1 MSFSY
6 VLEES
11 KINLKEARNGFLS
24 LSVRVEMAMMKYI
37 SSQEVIPELLRLTP

>member
-11 KINLKEARNGFLS
+11 KINLKEARNGFLAC
-24 LSVRVEMAMMKYI
+24 LFRVEMAMMKYI
-37 SSQEVIPELLRLTP
+37 SSQEVILNY